1 LNEKRTHGRTN
12 HGGEAILELT
22 VAPAGAGKF
31 AARLDGREL
40 CVSTKPFLDDA
51 RVLLAEGADPA
62 TVLEMRHGRH
72 ALHGRHRRR
81 PDGPGRRL
89 AVGQNDRRVMN
100 VTEGRAPTMLGE
112 GETLFAKPG
121 ALPCP

>member
-62 TVLEMRHGRH
+62 TVLEMRH
-72 ALHGRHRRR
+72 
-81 PDGPGRRL
+81 DGSATVAMRST
-89 AVGQNDRRVMN
+89 VGTAAGLTV
-100 VTEGRAPTMLGE
+100 L
-112 GETLFAKPG
+112 
-121 ALPCP
+121 